1 MPTRARS
8 ESDPGGEAGT
18 PATGGEAANPATD
31 PHGATK
37 AAAQAEVGAAVHRPA
52 TGQTQGFLAGFQ
64 LPLPGMGNVDPLRLL
79 WLGGLAALATIEI
92 IEWPVALTLGAGSYI
107 AERLARQEVLQ
118 EVRPKITARP

>member
-8 ESDPGGEAGT
+8 EPDQTSDPNG
-18 PATGGEAANPATD
+18 AAST
-31 PHGATK
+31 
-37 AAAQAEVGAAVHRPA
+37 AQAEIGAAVHQPA
-52 TGQTQGFLAGFQ
+52 TGQTQGFLAGLQ

-118 EVRPKITARP
+118 EVRPKITAGP

>member
-1 MPTRARS
+1 MPARARS
-8 ESDPGGEAGT
+8 ESGP
-18 PATGGEAANPATD
+18 GGEAANQTTD
-31 PHGATK
+31 PNGAAK
-37 AAAQAEVGAAVHRPA
+37 PAPAEVGAAVHRPA
-52 TGQTQGFLAGFQ
+52 TGETQGFPAGFH

>member
-8 ESDPGGEAGT
+8 EADHEP
-18 PATGGEAANPATD
+18 N
-31 PHGATK
+31 GATTT
-37 AAAQAEVGAAVHRPA
+37 AQAEVGAGAAVHRPA

-64 LPLPGMGNVDPLRLL
+64 LPLPGMGNVDPMRML

-92 IEWPVALTLGAGSYI
+92 IEWPVALTLGVGSYI

-118 EVRPKITARP
+118 EIRPKITARP

>member
-8 ESDPGGEAGT
+8 ESD
-18 PATGGEAANPATD
+18 TGGGAANQTTSGGAANQTTD
-31 PHGATK
+31 PNGGAK
-37 AAAQAEVGAAVHRPA
+37 PAQAEVGAAVHRPA

>member
-8 ESDPGGEAGT
+8 ESDPAGGAAT
-18 PATGGEAANPATD
+18 QIPTGGAANPATD
-31 PHGATK
+31 PDGATK
-37 AAAQAEVGAAVHRPA
+37 SSAQAEIGAAVHRPA

-107 AERLARQEVLQ
+107 AERLARHEVLQ
-118 EVRPKITARP
+118 EVRPNITARP

>member
-8 ESDPGGEAGT
+8 ESGA
-18 PATGGEAANPATD
+18 GGEAANQTTGGEAKPAE
-31 PHGATK
+31 AE
-37 AAAQAEVGAAVHRPA
+37 AAKPAQAEIGAAVHRPA
-52 TGQTQGFLAGFQ
+52 TGETQGFLAGFQ
-64 LPLPGMGNVDPLRLL
+64 LPTLPGMGNVDPLRLL